1 MANKL
6 NAKCA
11 MQMKVNIIIGHH
23 SIYFQMPTNGP
34 HLIFAAHVIE
44 NGMIL

>member
-1 MANKL
+1 
-6 NAKCA
+6 
-11 MQMKVNIIIGHH
+11 MQMKVNCITGHRN
-23 SIYFQMPTNGP
+23 IYFKMQIIGP